1 MAYFLTIAH
10 QQTIADSIHPEIMA
24 AVQHAWTDAQSNDES
39 SLMMITTMMITTMI
53 ATLVPKLNLF
63 NSLLL
68 FSTLFLNTFSKEL
81 VAFKFYY
88 VVK

>member
-39 SLMMITTMMITTMI
+39 SSMMITGWQFHNGRFKLIFPISITLKM
-53 ATLVPKLNLF
+53 
-63 NSLLL
+63 SLKRPL
-68 FSTLFLNTFSKEL
+68 
-81 VAFKFYY
+81 
-88 VVK
+88 

>member
-39 SLMMITTMMITTMI
+39 SLMMITTMI